1 MQKNNILFVVDERK
15 MGGVSV
21 LLKDILNNINLN
33 HYNIDIL
40 VLHNNGNM
48 LNNLPKNVHIIYGSK
63 YFSAID
69 YTLKEAL
76 LSFNPKIIFH
86 KLNVIL
92 AMKTGLIKK
101 RIVKERKKILKR
113 KYDVEIAFK
122 DGFTA
127 LFTAVGD
134 SRKKVHWLHY
144 EYKLTNPNGKYDKL
158 FREILPL
165 FDEIVAVSDSV
176 ETAFNKI
183 YHLENKT
190 HVIDNLVD
198 TSKIKSLSSEKN
210 DQPFNK
216 DDLNI
221 ISVGRIHAQK
231 GYKRLL
237 DVIYRLDQD
246 GILPANFKLRIY
258 GDGPQFKELKDKLI
272 KYKLEDKVLLMG
284 RTDNPY
290 KYLIASKLFILSSIY
305 EPFGLVIVEALTLKV
320 PVLATQ
326 NHATEK
332 LIDNKKNGLIVENSF
347 DGLYNGLKYLFE
359 NPNEI
364 QKYRR
369 NLSHYNYDNSL
380 IIKQIEDV
388 LNYEK

>member
-1 MQKNNILFVVDERK
+1 MKKNNILFVVDERK

-21 LLKDILNNINLN
+21 LLEDILNNINLKY
-33 HYNIDIL
+33 HNIDVL

-48 LNNLPKNVHIIYGSK
+48 LNNLPKNIHLIYGSK

-76 LSFNPKIIFH
+76 LSFNPRVIFH
-86 KLNVIL
+86 KINIIL

-101 RIVKERKKILKR
+101 HIIKERKRILSK

-127 LFTAVGD
+127 LFTALGD
-134 SRKKVHWLHY
+134 SSKKVHWLHY

-158 FREILPL
+158 FKEILPK
-165 FDEIVAVSDSV
+165 FDEIIAVSDGV
-176 ETAFNKI
+176 EIAFNDI

-190 HVIDNLVD
+190 HVIGNLVD
-198 TSKIKSLSSEKN
+198 TSKIISLSSEEN

-231 GYKRLL
+231 GYLRLL
-237 DVIYRLDQD
+237 DIIYRLDQD
-246 GILPANFKLRIY
+246 GILPTNFKLRIY

-272 KYKLEDKVLLMG
+272 QYKLEDKVFLMG
-284 RTDNPY
+284 RTNNPY

-332 LIDNKKNGLIVENSF
+332 LINHKQNGLIVENSF
-347 DGLYNGLKYLFE
+347 DGLYNGLKYLLE

-364 QKYRR
+364 QKYHR